1 MSNEIGNKPA
11 SEQLGIPVTT
21 LYTWKSQIKQH
32 GPIAFVGSGNKRIDP
47 RMLSISEAGYYKWLK
62 RQSKPYKYHE
72 LLAKIRQIRA
82 DNPDYGAYRIYLCLQ
97 IYHDYKGS
105 YYLILKLCK
114 IHDLMLKKKYR
125 PKGLTKAD
133 PAAQASENLI
143 KQDFTASSPNQKWLG
158 DITEIPTADGKLYLA
173 AILDCFD
180 GTIVG
185 LKMADNM
192 KAQLCV
198 EAFTSSVK
206 KHQAYGMIFHSD
218 RGSQYTS
225 GQYRKVLA
233 QYGAQQS
240 MSSTG
245 KCYDNAR
252 MESFF
257 ATLKKE
263 SIHKFKTETMNMEK
277 VKSIVFRFI
286 EIYYNRKRIY
296 TPNDG
301 YPPLAK
307 RSIYYQ
313 EHLAQAG

>member
-1 MSNEIGNKPA
+1 MCKV
-11 SEQLGIPVTT
+11 L
-21 LYTWKSQIKQH
+21 H
-32 GPIAFVGSGNKRIDP
+32 
-47 RMLSISEAGYYKWLK
+47 ISEAGYYKWVK
-62 RQSKPYKYHE
+62 RRFKPYKYDD

-82 DNPDYGAYRIYLCLQ
+82 ENPDYGAHRIYLCLQ
-97 IYHDYKGS
+97 FHGYTGS
-105 YYLILKLCK
+105 YYMIKRLCR
-114 IHDLMLKKKYR
+114 IHNLMLKKKHR

-133 PAAQASENLI
+133 PASHASENLI

-158 DITEIPTADGKLYLA
+158 DITEIPTADGKLYVA

-185 LKMADNM
+185 LKMADHM

-198 EAFTSSVK
+198 DAFTSAAK
-206 KHQAYGMIFHSD
+206 KYHAFGMIFHSD

-225 GQYRKVLA
+225 SIYRKVLA
-233 QYGAQQS
+233 EHGAIQS
-240 MSSTG
+240 MSNTG

-263 SIHKFKTETMNMEK
+263 KIYKFKTENMNMDT
-277 VKSIVFRFI
+277 VKSMVFRFV

-296 TPNDG
+296 TTNGG
-301 YPPLAK
+301 YPPLVK
-307 RSIYYQ
+307 RSQYYRD
-313 EHLAQAG
+313 HLAEVI

>member
-1 MSNEIGNKPA
+1 MCKV
-11 SEQLGIPVTT
+11 LKV
-21 LYTWKSQIKQH
+21 
-32 GPIAFVGSGNKRIDP
+32 
-47 RMLSISEAGYYKWLK
+47 SEAGYYKWFK
-62 RQSKPYKYHE
+62 RQSKPFKYDE

-82 DNPDYGAYRIYLCLQ
+82 DNPDYGAYRIYLQLKL
-97 IYHDYKGS
+97 YEGYTGS
-105 YYLILKLCK
+105 YYIILKLCK
-114 IHDLMLKKKYR
+114 IHNLMLKKKYNS
-125 PKGLTKAD
+125 KGITKAD

-143 KQDFTASSPNQKWLG
+143 KQDFSAASPNQKWLG

-173 AILDCFD
+173 AVLDCFD

-185 LKMADNM
+185 YKMANHM
-192 KAQLCV
+192 RAELCV
-198 EAFTSSVK
+198 DAFTAGVK
-206 KHQAYGMIFHSD
+206 KYQAYGMIFHSD

-225 GQYRKVLA
+225 RIYRQTLA
-233 QYGAQQS
+233 QYGATQS

-263 SIHKFKTETMNMEK
+263 RIHKFKTETMSMEK

-307 RSIYYQ
+307 RSRYYQ
-313 EHLAQAG
+313 EHLAQAV

>member
-1 MSNEIGNKPA
+1 MCRVL
-11 SEQLGIPVTT
+11 QV
-21 LYTWKSQIKQH
+21 
-32 GPIAFVGSGNKRIDP
+32 
-47 RMLSISEAGYYKWLK
+47 SEAGYYKWFK
-62 RQSKPYKYHE
+62 RQSKPDKYDE

-82 DNPDYGAYRIYLCLQ
+82 DNPDYGAHRIFLHLQ
-97 IYHDYKGS
+97 LYEGYIGS
-105 YYLILKLCK
+105 YYVILKLCK
-114 IHDLMLKKKYR
+114 IHHLMLKKKHHPR
-125 PKGLTKAD
+125 GITKAD
-133 PAAQASENLI
+133 LAVQANENLI
-143 KQDFTASSPNQKWLG
+143 KQDFFADLPNQKWLG
-158 DITEIPTADGKLYLA
+158 DITEIPTADGKLYVA

-185 LKMADNM
+185 LKMANHM
-192 KAQLCV
+192 RAELCV
-198 EAFTSSVK
+198 EAFTAGVK
-206 KHQAYGMIFHSD
+206 KYQAYGMIFHSD

-225 GQYRKVLA
+225 GIYRQTLA

-263 SIHKFKTETMNMEK
+263 SIYKFKTQTMSMDK

-296 TPNDG
+296 TPNGG

-307 RSIYYQ
+307 RSRYYQ
-313 EHLAQAG
+313 EQLAEAV